1 MNEFTRNPYQ
11 DFVDAPDLPLEPS
24 EQPKQP
30 CPVKRAD
37 AVAEDEIRY
46 LWKPYI
52 LRGDVTILAAA
63 GGTGKTYALCGIA
76 AELSNGRFPLNPFE
90 TCAPVRVLFI
100 SAEDPD
106 FILRERM
113 RRAGADLGRIY
124 TMDATD
130 SMLLK
135 LSDGQGN
142 PRLHDLEQAIEEAKP
157 DLVILDPLH
166 AFVGSAVKMTE
177 QSAIRPFMQAL
188 ANLAK
193 RHDCAIV
200 DVAHV
205 NKRPAGTNAN
215 DAILGATDVVN
226 AARSVLRVIFDE
238 TEEHPNRRVL
248 VHTKSNYAAMGASV
262 AFEIGDDGSLTFTG
276 FSAVTRADLEAAARS
291 NRSLSEHMRLQ
302 EADRVA
308 MSFVADRL
316 EALAK
321 EQSAPKQ
328 FYSYDTLRT
337 CGISGKADIAP
348 ALPEL
353 RRRGVHAEFPNSA
366 KRLASENGK
375 AKRGIVLIRLSSET
389 EGCV

>member
-1 MNEFTRNPYQ
+1 
-11 DFVDAPDLPLEPS
+11 
-24 EQPKQP
+24 
-30 CPVKRAD
+30 
-37 AVAEDEIRY
+37 
-46 LWKPYI
+46 
-52 LRGDVTILAAA
+52 
-63 GGTGKTYALCGIA
+63 
-76 AELSNGRFPLNPFE
+76 
-90 TCAPVRVLFI
+90 
-100 SAEDPD
+100 
-106 FILRERM
+106 
-113 RRAGADLGRIY
+113 
-124 TMDATD
+124 
-130 SMLLK
+130 
-135 LSDGQGN
+135 
-142 PRLHDLEQAIEEAKP
+142 
-157 DLVILDPLH
+157 
-166 AFVGSAVKMTE
+166 MT
-177 QSAIRPFMQAL
+177 P
-188 ANLAK
+188 
-193 RHDCAIV
+193 
-200 DVAHV
+200 
-205 NKRPAGTNAN
+205 
-215 DAILGATDVVN
+215 
-226 AARSVLRVIFDE
+226 DE

-321 EQSAPKQ
+321 KQSAPKQ
-328 FYSYDTLRT
+328 FYSYDTPRT